1 MENSNA
7 QIFKVKNAGIV
18 LTAPFL
24 PIFFYRLGYLVDSRR
39 EFIDKEK
46 PIRGIFL
53 LQYLATYSLEVKD
66 SELVLFKIM
75 LNYPLSDPLPCN
87 IELTS
92 KETSL
97 IDELLNSLK
106 INWSKMKNVSNRG
119 FQETFLR
126 REGVLKDMSDYWN
139 LKMEDK
145 PYDVLLDSVPWSYSM
160 VKYPFQEK
168 LIRVNW
174 RN

>member
-18 LTAPFL
+18 LTTPFL
-24 PIFFYRLGYLVDSRR
+24 PMFFYRLGYLADSRR

-46 PIRGIFL
+46 QIRGIFL

-66 SELVLFKIM
+66 SELMLFKIM

-119 FQETFLR
+119 VQETFLR
-126 REGVLKDMSDYWN
+126 REGVLEDMSDYWN
-139 LKMEDK
+139 LKMEEK

>member
-1 MENSNA
+1 
-7 QIFKVKNAGIV
+7 
-18 LTAPFL
+18 
-24 PIFFYRLGYLVDSRR
+24 
-39 EFIDKEK
+39 
-46 PIRGIFL
+46 
-53 LQYLATYSLEVKD
+53 
-66 SELVLFKIM
+66 M

-106 INWSKMKNVSNRG
+106 IHWSKMKNVSNRV

-126 REGVLKDMSDYWN
+126 REGVLEDMSDYWN
-139 LKMEDK
+139 LKMEEK